1 MDLCSIY
8 LLSYEGS
15 SMRVVT
21 AFRHAATVFA
31 EELMLLMMEQ
41 KYE

>member
-1 MDLCSIY
+1 MLQRVLSIVAVI
-8 LLSYEGS
+8 LMLVSC
-15 SMRVVT
+15 
-21 AFRHAATVFA
+21 ATVFA